1 MRQFVWSVGELPGR
15 AARPW
20 RSPERM
26 AALLLALLLVLPAAP
41 GWAQGGSVGGVV
53 VAEQSQRPLG
63 GVQVVVE
70 GTGRGTLTDER
81 GRFLIT
87 GLSGGEVMLRVIL
100 IGHRNVTRSVR
111 VGDTDVRIA
120 LAETAIE
127 LDRVV
132 VTGTTAGTERRR
144 QIGNSVATVDAA
156 QLVEIAPVQTMQQ
169 MLTGRAAGVFVAPA
183 TGMVGSGQRIRIR
196 GQTTFSLS
204 GDPLIY
210 IDGVRVNN
218 EVATGISNQGFGSGV
233 VSRLNDIN
241 PDEIESIEI
250 IKGPAAATLYGTEA
264 ARGVI
269 NIITKKGA
277 AGGTRF
283 DFTVRQGASWFA
295 NPEGRL
301 PTNYWTDPTGNVQS
315 LDLFAREKAAGRD
328 IFRTGHLQGYNLSMN
343 GGTEQLRYFVSGD
356 FARDEGID
364 PTNDRDQFS
373 GRANMEITPS
383 EKFNLSVSTG
393 YINNDTQLACEA
405 GCGGRM
411 WGLLF
416 ASPLLLPEN
425 CAVNAPTGCGWSRGF
440 RSWPTEPYDIWTV
453 TQQIHRFTGS
463 ATANWTP
470 LSWMTHRFTLGRDVT
485 NEENRELLPFLTN
498 DTLRYFWGPRFSDGY
513 RYERIREVVF
523 DTWDYSGNVEFA
535 VRPGL
540 SSSTSLGAQ
549 YYVKSFDWRDV
560 QGEGFPAPGVNT
572 VEAAANKTFQTQD
585 YYDNKTLGFYAQ
597 QVFGFNDRLFLT
609 GAVRVDNNSAFGA
622 DVDFVTYPKA
632 SLSWVLSEEPFFQ
645 QVQPAFLSTF
655 RFRTA
660 FGESGQQPEIF
671 SALRTFRPVTGPG
684 GTSAVTP
691 QAVGNPSLKP
701 ERGREIEVGFDAGF
715 LNDRLGLDF
724 TYYRTQT
731 KDAILSRGVPP
742 STGFGASTQWVNAGE
757 ILNQGIEAQIR
768 AQVLNRRNFGWDL
781 NFNLATNDS
790 EVRRLTGE
798 DTTIVVGSVQH
809 RIGYPAW
816 AWFRER
822 VVSAEFN
829 PATGRTTN
837 VMCDNG
843 QGGATPCFNAAGQVI
858 APRVYLGRNTPATE
872 GSITSTFSFLEH
884 FRLYGM
890 MDFKRGFKKWDNN
903 LRARCQ
909 IFNQCLE
916 NVYPEQADPRVLAQ
930 MQTTGTLVDFVINDA
945 SFTRLREVAL
955 DVGLPNSWTRAF
967 GGRRTSINFA
977 ARNLYTWTDYTGLDP
992 EAMFLGGSITFQLEQ
1007 DQIPHP
1013 AQFVTTINVSF

>member
-1 MRQFVWSVGELPGR
+1 
-15 AARPW
+15 
-20 RSPERM
+20 
-26 AALLLALLLVLPAAP
+26 
-41 GWAQGGSVGGVV
+41 
-53 VAEQSQRPLG
+53 
-63 GVQVVVE
+63 
-70 GTGRGTLTDER
+70 
-81 GRFLIT
+81 
-87 GLSGGEVMLRVIL
+87 
-100 IGHRNVTRSVR
+100 
-111 VGDTDVRIA
+111 
-120 LAETAIE
+120 
-127 LDRVV
+127 
-132 VTGTTAGTERRR
+132 
-144 QIGNSVATVDAA
+144 
-156 QLVEIAPVQTMQQ
+156 
-169 MLTGRAAGVFVAPA
+169 
-183 TGMVGSGQRIRIR
+183 
-196 GQTTFSLS
+196 
-204 GDPLIY
+204 
-210 IDGVRVNN
+210 
-218 EVATGISNQGFGSGV
+218 GV

-277 AGGTRF
+277 AGGTSY
-283 DFTVRQGASWFA
+283 DLTVRQGASWFA

-301 PTNYWTDPTGNVQS
+301 PTNYWKNPTTGEVQS
-315 LDLFAREKAAGRD
+315 LDLFAREKAAGND
-328 IFRTGHLQGYNLSMN
+328 LFRTGHQQGYNLSMS
-343 GGTEQLRYFVSGD
+343 GGTEQIRYFVSGD

-373 GRANMEITPS
+373 GRANVQITPS
-383 EKFNLSVSTG
+383 ERVDLSVSTG
-393 YINNDTQLACEA
+393 YINNDTRLACEA

-416 ASPLLLPEN
+416 ASPSLLPEN
-425 CAVNAPTGCGWSRGF
+425 CAVNAPAGCGWSRGF
-440 RSWPTEPYDIWTV
+440 RSWPNEPYDVQDI
-453 TQQIHRFTGS
+453 TQRVHRFTGS
-463 ATANWTP
+463 VTANWRP
-470 LSWMTHRFTLGRDVT
+470 LQWMTHRFTVGRDVT
-485 NEENRELLPFLTN
+485 NEENQDLLPHLTN
-498 DTLRYFWGPRFSDGY
+498 DTLRYFWGPRWSNGY
-513 RYERIREVVF
+513 RFQNLREVIF
-523 DTWDYSGNVEFA
+523 DTYDYSGTASFDI
-535 VRPGL
+535 RPGL
-540 SSSTSLGAQ
+540 NSSTSFGMQ
-549 YYVKSFDWRDV
+549 YYTKSFDLASV

-572 VEAAANKTFQTQD
+572 VEAAALRTFQTQD
-585 YYDNKTLGFYAQ
+585 QWNNKTLGFYAQ

-609 GAVRVDNNSAFGA
+609 GAVRIDNNSAFGA

-645 QVQPAFLSTF
+645 GVQPSWLSTF

-660 FGESGQQPEIF
+660 FGESGQQPDVF
-671 SALRTFRPVTGPG
+671 SALRTFQPVPGPG

-691 QAVGNPSLKP
+691 QAVGNPDLKP

-731 KDAILSRGVPP
+731 RDAILSRGVPP

-757 ILNQGIEAQIR
+757 ILNQGIEAQLR

-781 NFNLATNDS
+781 NLNLATNDS
-790 EVRRLTGE
+790 EVRKLIGE

-822 VVSAEFN
+822 VVSADFD
-829 PATGRTTN
+829 PTTGRTTN

-843 QGGATPCFNAAGQVI
+843 QGGATPCFNAAGQII

-872 GSITSTFSFLEH
+872 GSITSTFSFLER

-909 IFNQCLE
+909 VFNQCLE
-916 NVYPEQADPRVLAQ
+916 NMYPEQADPRVLAQ

-955 DVGLPNSWTRAF
+955 DVSLPENWTRAI

-992 EAMFLGGSITFQLEQ
+992 EAMFLGGSITFQFEQ